1 MDLTGDQAASDRL
14 SLVVGLLEDRPTTH
28 SDMNLFGLEGV
39 QLCWLQETLRK
50 PGGRAAG
57 SGELVVLSSQKP
69 CADTG
74 RGPFCSAGQSPRSL
88 NARAKGEGWVT
99 SRGRHGYHVCLFVFC
114 INLVPYDL
122 PLGG

>member
-14 SLVVGLLEDRPTTH
+14 SLVVGLLEDRPTIH

-74 RGPFCSAGQSPRSL
+74 RVPSVLRV
-88 NARAKGEGWVT
+88 RAPGLSMPEPKEKGG
-99 SRGRHGYHVCLFVFC
+99 
-114 INLVPYDL
+114 
-122 PLGG
+122 